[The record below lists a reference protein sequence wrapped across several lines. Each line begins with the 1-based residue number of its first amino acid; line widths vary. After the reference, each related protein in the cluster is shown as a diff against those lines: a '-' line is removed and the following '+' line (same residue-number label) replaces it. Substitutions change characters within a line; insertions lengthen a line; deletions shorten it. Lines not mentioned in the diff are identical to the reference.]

1 MCSISGSS
9 LWDQSCPQEG
19 GEQVA
24 MSGLYL
30 MLFLK
35 DSPPPLPW
43 KLVVTPYDLEYKL
56 TVTIGIYWLEEGRV
70 LFSALFM

>member
-1 MCSISGSS
+1 
-9 LWDQSCPQEG
+9 
-19 GEQVA
+19 